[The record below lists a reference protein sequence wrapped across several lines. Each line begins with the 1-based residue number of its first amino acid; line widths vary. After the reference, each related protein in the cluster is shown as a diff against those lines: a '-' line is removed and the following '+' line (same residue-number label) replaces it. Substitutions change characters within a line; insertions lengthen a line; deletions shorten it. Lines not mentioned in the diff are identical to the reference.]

1 MNHCQPTN
9 SKSLQSKCQEYKKSK
24 LMLNQSVLGL
34 LLIQLHKV
42 TYNFITTHLQVG
54 NTARTSHDNTVIW
67 YVMQNL
73 VQPPASSLWTLNVLL
88 NWPQHPT
95 WPLPLSEQQQHF
107 RFPQLNSSKESQRKK
122 SNVCEVHYS
131 FSWKWYEYL
140 AEEPP
145 EMHSHQRNL
154 V

>member
-1 MNHCQPTN
+1 MSRIQ
-9 SKSLQSKCQEYKKSK
+9 KSK
-24 LMLNQSVLGL
+24 LMLNQSGSGL

-122 SNVCEVHYS
+122 KQCLWSSLFVQLEMVWVSGRRTTRNA
-131 FSWKWYEYL
+131 L
-140 AEEPP
+140 ASKKPRVVQVLP
-145 EMHSHQRNL
+145 LCSSRFL
-154 V
+154 

>member
-1 MNHCQPTN
+1 MSRIQ
-9 SKSLQSKCQEYKKSK
+9 KSK
-24 LMLNQSVLGL
+24 LMLNQSVSGL

-95 WPLPLSEQQQHF
+95 WPLPVSEQQQHF
-107 RFPQLNSSKESQRKK
+107 RFPQLNSSQNLNGRKATSVKFIIRSAGNGMSIWQKNHQKCTRIKETSC
-122 SNVCEVHYS
+122 SPGAS
-131 FSWKWYEYL
+131 FVF
-140 AEEPP
+140 
-145 EMHSHQRNL
+145 Q
-154 V
+154 